1 MKVRRGFALGIAVVA
16 LATVTPSAAATA
28 AAGKAKPTIC
38 VALVVDGR
46 ALGSDVSTACATVPR
61 GATGIDVLEA
71 AGHRVGFRGDGLLC
85 TIDGLPKTGCADI
98 DDSHYWAYFHRAP
111 GSTNW
116 VYSSEGPS
124 TYQPV
129 NDSAEGWVFD
139 DGSTLTPKNVPYAT
153 ICKANKASPSA
164 HPTTTPARGSPS
176 AGVSVAAT
184 PHATKPAGA
193 HHHST
198 PRSDPS
204 TTARPATAVV
214 PSPSASSSA
223 QQLAGA
229 VGPAPHHRAWLGLV
243 IGLILVLG
251 LGGLAAL
258 RFRRSARGSE

>member
-1 MKVRRGFALGIAVVA
+1 MNSRRGLALGIAVVA

-28 AAGKAKPTIC
+28 AAGRDKPTIC

-46 ALGSDVSTACATVPR
+46 SLGSDVSTACATVPR
-61 GATGIDVLEA
+61 DATGIDVLEA
-71 AGHRVGFRGDGLLC
+71 AGHRVGFRSDGLLC

-111 GSTNW
+111 GRTKW

-129 NDSAEGWVFD
+129 NDSTEGWVFD
-139 DGSTLTPKNVPYAT
+139 NGSTRTPENVPYAT
-153 ICKANKASPSA
+153 ICAATKTTPGP
-164 HPTTTPARGSPS
+164 HPTTTTTPSRPSS
-176 AGVSVAAT
+176 AGSAAST
-184 PHATKPAGA
+184 PRATRSSAS
-193 HHHST
+193 HHHSK
-198 PRSDPS
+198 PRPDPPA
-204 TTARPATAVV
+204 TARPATAVV

-223 QQLAGA
+223 PLAGA
-229 VGPAPHHRAWLGLV
+229 VVPAPHHRAWLGLV

-258 RFRRSARGSE
+258 RFRRSERPR

>member
-1 MKVRRGFALGIAVVA
+1 MTIRRGLALGVAVVA

-28 AAGKAKPTIC
+28 MPGRSKPTIC

-46 ALGSDVSTACATVPR
+46 SLGSNVTTACATVPR

-71 AGHRVGFRGDGLLC
+71 AGHRVGFRSDGLLC

-111 GSTNW
+111 GRTKW

-129 NDSAEGWVFD
+129 NASTDGWVFD
-139 DGSTLTPKNVPYAT
+139 DGSTRTPENVPYAT
-153 ICKANKASPSA
+153 ICTSENTTPSA
-164 HPTTTPARGSPS
+164 HPTTTTSTPSRPSPAASITS
-176 AGVSVAAT
+176 T
-184 PHATKPAGA
+184 PHASKSSPSHHRTKPRP
-193 HHHST
+193 H
-198 PRSDPS
+198 PS
-204 TTARPATAVV
+204 TTARPATAVM

-223 QQLAGA
+223 EQLAGA
-229 VGPAPHHRAWLGLV
+229 VTPAPHHRAWLGLV
-243 IGLILVLG
+243 IGLVLVLG

-258 RFRRSARGSE
+258 RFRRSERPR